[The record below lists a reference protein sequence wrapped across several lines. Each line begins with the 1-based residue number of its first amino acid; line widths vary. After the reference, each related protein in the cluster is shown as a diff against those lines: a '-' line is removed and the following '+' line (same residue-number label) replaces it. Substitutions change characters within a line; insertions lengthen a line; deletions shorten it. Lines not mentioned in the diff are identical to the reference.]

1 MLLIMKWTSVS
12 TKSRQE
18 IYELWDAEEK
28 LLTLTFHADSGS
40 VRITADNEKRVFLV
54 GREGLLRSR
63 TVLRNEYGIRMA
75 QLNYENPDDSIGTI
89 DFDNEKFAY
98 SIQKHFFSELTI
110 YKNGEFL
117 IRCELPPVHKE
128 SYHQDHDFLILT
140 LCWYIFSLVK
150 KNAEEYA

>member
-1 MLLIMKWTSVS
+1 MKWTLVS
-12 TKSRQE
+12 KKSRQE

-28 LLTLTFHADSGS
+28 LLTLIFHADSGS

-75 QLNYENPDDSIGTI
+75 QLNYENAYDSMGTI

-110 YKNGEFL
+110 YKNGESL
-117 IRCELPPVHKE
+117 ITCELPPVHME
-128 SYHQDHDFLILT
+128 SYQQDHDFLILT
-140 LCWYIFSLVK
+140 LCWYVFSIVK
-150 KNAEEYA
+150 KDAEEYA

>member
-28 LLTLTFHADSGS
+28 LLTLIFHPDSGS

-63 TVLRNEYGIRMA
+63 TVLGNEYGIRMA
-75 QLNYENPDDSIGTI
+75 QLHY
-89 DFDNEKFAY
+89 
-98 SIQKHFFSELTI
+98 
-110 YKNGEFL
+110 
-117 IRCELPPVHKE
+117 VE
-128 SYHQDHDFLILT
+128 SYQQDHDFLILT
-140 LCWYIFSLVK
+140 LCWYVFSIVK
-150 KNAEEYA
+150 KDAEEYA